1 MWWKKTTVKATS
13 KAIAYY
19 RHSAENRQEY
29 SIPIQR
35 EQVKKF
41 AAEHGIEIIKDFP
54 DYGVSG
60 LSSKGRDKFVEMLE
74 YVAKGQEN
82 FDYVLALDVSR
93 WGRFQD
99 LILSQYY
106 IGLCQQYGKKVVFTD
121 IGIPKEYDLMHFL
134 RLNLESYRAAS
145 YSKELSEK
153 VFKGCVNIARLGF
166 RAGGPPPYGLRRI
179 LLDEDKN
186 RIQVLKRGQRKSIQ
200 NQRVTLEPGD
210 EAEIAVVR
218 RIFRSF
224 VKKRQ
229 LPKDIAK
236 ALNSEQIS
244 SPNNKKWVSSSII
257 SILNNELYIGTM
269 VYNKTAQKLQS
280 KTTHNP
286 KDQWVRKENAF
297 EGIVEKELFHQA
309 QAILNTREQERL
321 RKYSDEDMLSK
332 LKKLYE
338 KCGIV
343 SARQI
348 SARKDMVSA
357 AVYSKHFLSL
367 DMAFQNMF
375 HKVIERARKT
385 VAEQLNSKAKRI
397 EQFEDYFV
405 LNDNLSVLVQP
416 SVPVPYGYG
425 VYWSFRPDPRVEIDI
440 TLGVPLSNSGQYDI
454 LGYLAFPRLL
464 VKSHNIKVFGSSD
477 GKLDLYGY
485 SNLDMIDSVLS

>member
-1 MWWKKTTVKATS
+1 MWWKKTTVKTTS
-13 KAIAYY
+13 KGIAYY
-19 RHSAENRQEY
+19 RHSAEDRQEY

-35 EQVKKF
+35 EEVKKF
-41 AAEHGIEIIKDFP
+41 AAENGIEIIKDFP

-60 LSSKGRDKFVEMLE
+60 LSSKGRDKFVEMLK
-74 YVAKGQEN
+74 YVAEGKED
-82 FDYVLALDVSR
+82 FDYVLALDMSR

-99 LILSQYY
+99 LVLSQYY
-106 IGLCQQYGKKVVFTD
+106 IGLCQQYGKTVVFTD
-121 IGIPKEYDLMHFL
+121 IGIPKEKDLMHFL
-134 RLNLESYRAAS
+134 RLNLASYMAAS

-179 LLDEDKN
+179 LLDEDRN
-186 RIQVLKRGQRKSIQ
+186 RVQILKQGQRKSIQ

-210 EAEIAVVR
+210 EAEIAVIR
-218 RIFRSF
+218 KIFRSF

-286 KDQWVRKENAF
+286 KDQWIRKENAF
-297 EGIVEKELFHQA
+297 KGIVEKDLFHQA
-309 QAILNTREQERL
+309 QAIINARDQERL
-321 RKYSDEDMLSK
+321 RKYSDEDMISK
-332 LKKLYE
+332 LKKMYE

-357 AVYSKHFLSL
+357 AAYSKHFLSL

-375 HKVIERARKT
+375 HQVIERARKT
-385 VAEQLNSKAKRI
+385 VAEQLKSKAKRI
-397 EQFEDYFV
+397 EQFEDYLV
-405 LNDNLSVLVQP
+405 LDDSISVLVQP

-454 LGYLAFPRLL
+454 LGYLAFPRLF